1 VAELWGVLEGLSYA
15 WRLRF
20 RKVELQ
26 LDSKQVVDMVTKKVG
41 VQHDG
46 WSLCQ
51 KIWRLLHLNWE
62 VRIRHTYR
70 EANLC
75 ADALASIGC
84 GVGNTMIFYE
94 SCPTQIR
101 QLFIADAAG
110 TNVSR
115 LVVM

>member
-1 VAELWGVLEGLSYA
+1 MLKYS
-15 WRLRF
+15 
-20 RKVELQ
+20 KV
-26 LDSKQVVDMVTKKVG
+26 
-41 VQHDG
+41 H
-46 WSLCQ
+46 
-51 KIWRLLHLNWE
+51 
-62 VRIRHTYR
+62 
-70 EANLC
+70 NLC

-110 TNVSR
+110 TNVFR